1 MICVMALDCP
11 DVPNKKATEC
21 VLNGDFALYDVQF
34 AE

>member
-11 DVPNKKATEC
+11 DVPKKATE
-21 VLNGDFALYDVQF
+21 LNGDFALMYDVQF